1 MLEEIDLV
9 RIRLRRMGKKN
20 APFYRM
26 VVADS
31 TSPRDG
37 RFIETLGHYN
47 PSRNPHVLQLQEDRV
62 LHWLSRGA
70 TPSETARSLL
80 RREGILK
87 RWHEMRHPASGD
99 AAAGEAEGAEETAEA

>member
-1 MLEEIDLV
+1 MV

-37 RFIETLGHYN
+37 RFIEILGHYN
-47 PSRNPHVLQLQEDRV
+47 PSKNPHIVQLREDRV

-70 TPSETARSLL
+70 VPTGTALSLL
-80 RREGILK
+80 RQGGILR
-87 RWHEMRHPASGD
+87 RWHEMRHPSAEAPASED
-99 AAAGEAEGAEETAEA
+99 AASEDAGEADSAEV